1 MATLVDNVYVGGRF
15 YGPDH
20 GGDAEVTPEIAA
32 LITDPKAWGGAPPT
46 SPASSSVEIEGVP
59 LHQQTV
65 VVDPAG
71 TMAPAEAEAAQAA
84 IEAEMRAA
92 AAEPPAG
99 TAPGTPDEIIDGFD
113 WLANPDAQAAVE
125 LLEESAVPHID
136 DTAAADPA
144 PEALALSGNGDT
156 P

>member
-84 IEAEMRAA
+84 IEADMRAA
-92 AAEPPAG
+92 GEVLAVA
-99 TAPGTPDEIIDGFD
+99 APGTPDEIVDGFG

-125 LLEESAVPHID
+125 LLEESAVSLID
-136 DTAAADPA
+136 DTAVADPTS
-144 PEALALSGNGDT
+144 EVLALSGNGDT